1 MLHYRSLPLMAVRRM
16 RGNWRLLTSV
26 AVGTV
31 VAAAVLSSTAIYADA
46 IRDLGL
52 DFALSQE
59 RPADLELDVLQSTQ
73 RVERGQYRRSRDRV
87 DGAVARALAAASG
100 GLVRMGT
107 SSTFYATAPGEAVP
121 ERDDRPRANLR
132 FRSELEDRV
141 RVVRGEFPRPLPEAD
156 GGPVPVAI
164 GLETATRNGIELGQ
178 RFELHPFWDE
188 EAEPLSVEVVGI
200 IEATAPGNRYWSGS
214 DESDAIIDRRTPNWE
229 TLAMIVPETTFF
241 GSMVELARGVSA
253 DFDTRYSVELDA
265 LNSRNSATVSR
276 AVGALERQLSA
287 TEQRLHVNTGLVE
300 VLETYDQK
308 LFFTR
313 LPLFVL
319 LLQIGGIVAYYL
331 VMVSTMLVER
341 QASELAL
348 LRSRGATT
356 AQLLARFGVE
366 GLLLA
371 LLAVVAGPPIAAA
384 VISALGAT
392 PAFEALSGGG
402 LLEVNI
408 SGFAYLLAGGG
419 ALLAFASLMLPAWR
433 ATRSTMVEFKRSS
446 ARPRPTPPFLRYYLD
461 VALVL
466 MSAIVFWQ
474 LSRQQGLFTE
484 SLFGEVQ
491 ADPFLLLTPSVFL
504 LTVGIVFL
512 RLFPLLLR
520 AVAAAIGRTRSV
532 AVLFGMRSLVRN
544 PTHYTRLI
552 LLLMFATGVGMFG
565 ASFNETL
572 DRSYRDRAAY
582 AVGADVRAS
591 DLRALTGLGE
601 RAFREA
607 VAAVPAEVV
616 SPATR
621 IGGEIGYRG
630 SSVDLEFLGVEPE
643 TFRQVGFFRS
653 DFSPQ
658 SLEQIA
664 DTLAANGARLSGVPI
679 RADARQIGAWIKAPD
694 IRGPVRVTLTLRDAD
709 GRYANVILGELRPT
723 DPTAEE
729 WRFLAR
735 DLEQI
740 AARSGPLAGQ
750 PLTPP
755 LTLHSYYLQPRGTI
769 AGAGGAAMLG
779 PVLVT
784 AEPPAPPPEDEEG
797 AAPLSTFRRLF
808 PQTVLHQA
816 AFPAATV
823 VHDFATL
830 DGFELIR
837 DLSAGAVGDAA
848 SASDDAPP
856 GFAGSTRFLWS
867 GPSFRQPAL
876 RGLRQQTDGEP
887 LVFYLWRQAAERLQL
902 EAGDR
907 VTVRI
912 GQRYAAGELAGV
924 FDYFPTADLADDGE
938 VLAVANMSRLI
949 AVVNASPVS
958 VAAEPD
964 EVWYSAADPAAL
976 RSALDNAE
984 FEARL
989 LMDIESEQR
998 RQQRDPLVAAG
1009 WQGILA
1015 IAFGAVLLLSAI
1027 GSLVYSYL
1035 TAQQR
1040 ALEFA
1045 ILRTLGF
1052 SRWQVFSL
1060 VAFEHLFVIIV
1071 GMGLGTAVGLQ
1082 LGRMMMDFLATDER
1096 GRQVLPPFI
1105 LGVSWPSVFAAWGI
1119 LGAVFVITIA
1129 AVVLLYW
1136 RLAVHRALR
1145 IGEA

>member
-1 MLHYRSLPLMAVRRM
+1 M
-16 RGNWRLLTSV
+16 
-26 AVGTV
+26 
-31 VAAAVLSSTAIYADA
+31 
-46 IRDLGL
+46 
-52 DFALSQE
+52 
-59 RPADLELDVLQSTQ
+59 LQSTQ

-132 FRSELEDRV
+132 FRSELEDHV
-141 RVVRGEFPRPLPEAD
+141 QVVRGEFPRPLPEAD
-156 GGPVPVAI
+156 GGSVPVAI

-188 EAEPLSVEVVGI
+188 EAEPLPVEVVGI
-200 IEATAPGNRYWSGS
+200 IAATDPGNRYWSGS
-214 DESDAIIDRRTPNWE
+214 EESDAIIDRRTPNWE
-229 TLAMIVPETTFF
+229 TLVMIVPETTFF

-253 DFDTRYSVELDA
+253 DFDTRYSLELDA
-265 LNSRNSATVSR
+265 LNSRNSTAVSR
-276 AVGALERQLSA
+276 EVRALERQLSA
-287 TEQRLHVNTGLVE
+287 TDQRLHVNTGLVE

-371 LLAVVAGPPIAAA
+371 VLAVVAGPPIAAA
-384 VISALGAT
+384 VISALGLT

-466 MSAIVFWQ
+466 VSAIVFWQ

-544 PTHYTRLI
+544 TTHYTRLI

-591 DLRALTGLGE
+591 DLRALIGLGE

-621 IGGEIGYRG
+621 IGGRSATGEARWTW
-630 SSVDLEFLGVEPE
+630 SSW
-643 TFRQVGFFRS
+643 
-653 DFSPQ
+653 
-658 SLEQIA
+658 
-664 DTLAANGARLSGVPI
+664 
-679 RADARQIGAWIKAPD
+679 AWS
-694 IRGPVRVTLTLRDAD
+694 R
-709 GRYANVILGELRPT
+709 RPS
-723 DPTAEE
+723 
-729 WRFLAR
+729 
-735 DLEQI
+735 
-740 AARSGPLAGQ
+740 ARSA
-750 PLTPP
+750 
-755 LTLHSYYLQPRGTI
+755 S
-769 AGAGGAAMLG
+769 
-779 PVLVT
+779 
-784 AEPPAPPPEDEEG
+784 
-797 AAPLSTFRRLF
+797 F
-808 PQTVLHQA
+808 
-816 AFPAATV
+816 AATSRRSRW
-823 VHDFATL
+823 TRSRTRWRRTEP
-830 DGFELIR
+830 G
-837 DLSAGAVGDAA
+837 SAG
-848 SASDDAPP
+848 SRSPP
-856 GFAGSTRFLWS
+856 MHA
-867 GPSFRQPAL
+867 
-876 RGLRQQTDGEP
+876 
-887 LVFYLWRQAAERLQL
+887 
-902 EAGDR
+902 
-907 VTVRI
+907 
-912 GQRYAAGELAGV
+912 
-924 FDYFPTADLADDGE
+924 
-938 VLAVANMSRLI
+938 
-949 AVVNASPVS
+949 
-958 VAAEPD
+958 
-964 EVWYSAADPAAL
+964 
-976 RSALDNAE
+976 RSAPGSRPRTSAGR
-984 FEARL
+984 FASR
-989 LMDIESEQR
+989 SR
-998 RQQRDPLVAAG
+998 SATRTAA
-1009 WQGILA
+1009 
-1015 IAFGAVLLLSAI
+1015 
-1027 GSLVYSYL
+1027 
-1035 TAQQR
+1035 TP
-1040 ALEFA
+1040 
-1045 ILRTLGF
+1045 T
-1052 SRWQVFSL
+1052 
-1060 VAFEHLFVIIV
+1060 
-1071 GMGLGTAVGLQ
+1071 
-1082 LGRMMMDFLATDER
+1082 
-1096 GRQVLPPFI
+1096 
-1105 LGVSWPSVFAAWGI
+1105 
-1119 LGAVFVITIA
+1119 
-1129 AVVLLYW
+1129 
-1136 RLAVHRALR
+1136 
-1145 IGEA
+1145 